1 MRSLA
6 ELLSAITVEEI
17 IGVEDKP
24 INSLRSD
31 SRKVSRGDLFV
42 AVRGVNVDAHKFIPL
57 VTLAGAAAIVCEELP
72 KGSNRP

>member
-24 INSLRSD
+24 INSLQSD
-31 SRKVSRGDLFV
+31 SRRVSRGDLFV
-42 AVRGVNVDAHKFIPL
+42 AVRGVNVDASSTTAITSDSQ
-57 VTLAGAAAIVCEELP
+57 TLSWLRMWLLRC
-72 KGSNRP
+72 